1 MKIPEKITGYSVYLD
16 GSTYLGVADVELP
29 SLEALT
35 ETIKGA
41 GIAGEIDSPTIG
53 HYGSMSCTLNW
64 RTIDPAAIKLSAP
77 KSHAIDFRAAQ
88 QTLDSATG
96 NYSTTPTK
104 VSVRATP
111 KSLSLGKFEVGATT
125 DTSNEFEVTYLKVI
139 VDGKVWIEID
149 KFNSICIID
158 GVDYLAAERA
168 ALGK

>member
-41 GIAGEIDSPTIG
+41 GIAGEVDSPTIG
-53 HYGSMSCTLNW
+53 HYGSMGCSLNW
-64 RTIDPAAIKLSAP
+64 RTIDPSAIKLAAP
-77 KSHAIDFRAAQ
+77 KMHAIDFRAAQ
-88 QTLDSATG
+88 QTLDSAAG
-96 NYSTTPTK
+96 SYGSSPTK
-104 VSVRATP
+104 VSVRAIP

-125 DTSNEFEVTYLKVI
+125 DTSNEFEVTYIKILVN
-139 VDGKVWIEID
+139 GKTLLEID

-168 ALGK
+168 ALGN